1 MRWLSFKNS
10 TSEIFVREKRG
21 TIILRGGKADGH
33 AYARALWDQTEKE
46 KEKEKKKKKE
56 KW

>member
-33 AYARALWDQTEKE
+33 AYARALWDQE

>member
-1 MRWLSFKNS
+1 MRWLLFKNS

-33 AYARALWDQTEKE
+33 AYARALWDQE